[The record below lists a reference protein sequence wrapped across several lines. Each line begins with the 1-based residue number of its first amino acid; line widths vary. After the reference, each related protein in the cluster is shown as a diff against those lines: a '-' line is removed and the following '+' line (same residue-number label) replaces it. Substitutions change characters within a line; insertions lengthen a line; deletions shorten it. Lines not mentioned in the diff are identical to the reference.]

1 MDLNNVTTCHILV
14 KDITETKCYIQDEIG
29 KDVIQAMKLH
39 RHRLLIRKYFTQVL
53 PKKNIFFFLKK
64 GLPKK
69 NIVLKCGNYQNR
81 SLPKKLS
88 EYNVCILN

>member
-53 PKKNIFFFLKK
+53 PKKIFFFF
-64 GLPKK
+64 
-69 NIVLKCGNYQNR
+69 
-81 SLPKKLS
+81 
-88 EYNVCILN
+88 